1 MKPNGN
7 KRNLL
12 VTTEKSVSINI
23 DGSNKTNKK
32 EQKLLGIKFDSSL
45 SFKGHITNFC
55 KKTNHEL
62 HALART
68 ANYMDF
74 PERKV

>member
-7 KRNLL
+7 KRNPL

-45 SFKGHITNFC
+45 SFKGQLQISVKKLIKNFM
-55 KKTNHEL
+55 H
-62 HALART
+62 
-68 ANYMDF
+68 
-74 PERKV
+74 